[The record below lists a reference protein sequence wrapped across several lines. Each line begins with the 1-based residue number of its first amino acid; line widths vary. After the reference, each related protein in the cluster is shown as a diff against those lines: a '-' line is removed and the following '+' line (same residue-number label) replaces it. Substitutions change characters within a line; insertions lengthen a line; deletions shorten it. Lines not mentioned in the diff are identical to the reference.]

1 VPITPVAALL
11 SALTAFAS
19 PATPSAAA
27 TQGPAPPSAVPCH
40 ACWHPHPATQPWQWQ
55 LQGRID
61 LSIKAPVY
69 DIDMDD
75 PASAVDRIHAR
86 GAKAIC
92 YVDVGSWEPY
102 RSDAGQ
108 FPKRVLGRHFQGF
121 PNERWLDVRKLR
133 VLRPI
138 MAKRFDT
145 CARKGFDAVE
155 PDNEDGY
162 QNRTGF
168 PITYGEQLR
177 YDRWISNAIRRRGM
191 TPGLKNDLGQVRA
204 MLPYVGFEINEQCF
218 QYNECGRLR
227 PFIAHG
233 KPVFGAEYQLP
244 PSRFCPKSKRLGFS
258 TIRKRYSLRA
268 WRRTCA

>member
-1 VPITPVAALL
+1 VPVAPALALL
-11 SALTAFAS
+11 TALTAFAS
-19 PATPSAAA
+19 PATPGHAA
-27 TQGPAPPSAVPCH
+27 TPQRAPAPCH
-40 ACWHPHPATQPWQWQ
+40 GCWHPHPTTTPWQWQ
-55 LQGRID
+55 LQGRTD
-61 LSIKAPVY
+61 LSVKAPVY
-69 DIDMDD
+69 DIDMGN
-75 PASAVDRIHAR
+75 PASVVDRIHSR
-86 GAKAIC
+86 GARAVC

-102 RSDAGQ
+102 RKDAGR

-138 MAKRFDT
+138 MSKRFDT

-168 PITYGEQLR
+168 PITYREQLR
-177 YDRWISNAIRRRGM
+177 YDRWISDAIRRRGM

-218 QYNECGRLR
+218 QYNECGRLK
-227 PFIAHG
+227 PFIAAD
-233 KPVFGAEYQLP
+233 KPVFGAEYELSP
-244 PSRFCPKSKRLGFS
+244 DRFCSKSKRLGFS

-268 WRRTCA
+268 WRRTCS